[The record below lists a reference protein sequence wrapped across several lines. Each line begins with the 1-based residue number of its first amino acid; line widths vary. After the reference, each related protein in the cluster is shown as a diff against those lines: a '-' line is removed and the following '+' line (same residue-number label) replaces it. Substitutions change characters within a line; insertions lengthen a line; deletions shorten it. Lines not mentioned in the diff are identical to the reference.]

1 MTGVQTCALPISA
14 WAHMLGFRGHF
25 STKSRAYSTT
35 MGALRAERAAY
46 QREYAIAAGLLPD
59 LDSDTT
65 LVINDWHFAGRGHP
79 PPIDPRAINGASHAS
94 SPPTGGPP

>member
-1 MTGVQTCALPISA
+1 
-14 WAHMLGFRGHF
+14 
-25 STKSRAYSTT
+25 

-46 QREYAIAAGLLPD
+46 QREYAVAAGLLPD

-79 PPIDPRAINGASHAS
+79 PPVAALAADIPSETS
-94 SPPTGGPP
+94 PTGGPP